1 MGAASGGWSAVGMGA
16 AGEYVRYQSERNRRM
31 FQNKNRQPREVAF
44 LCKED
49 FDQFGMTT
57 ASGDGVSS

>member
-49 FDQFGMTT
+49 FDQFGMAT
-57 ASGDGVSS
+57 ASEDGVSS